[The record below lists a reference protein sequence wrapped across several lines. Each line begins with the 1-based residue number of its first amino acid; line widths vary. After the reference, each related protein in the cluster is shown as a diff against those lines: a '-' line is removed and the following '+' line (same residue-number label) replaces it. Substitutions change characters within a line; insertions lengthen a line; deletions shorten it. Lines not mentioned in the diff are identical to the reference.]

1 MEAEKII
8 STIKE
13 QIGTTDFSDRT
24 IASYVESNPIEE
36 GNEPDENYFSK
47 GANFFKSL
55 QGQYNSDLSSKLN
68 TQVEEF
74 KKTYK
79 PDTLEKP
86 KKKNDSK
93 IVEEVKDDDK
103 YNELMQKYNELSGK
117 FEEKEKFESQ
127 RAYKQNLQEKFKA
140 EVESKKLVF
149 DPVYYKFVETELG
162 DIDTQ
167 KDVNTIL
174 KDITPKYEKL
184 LTENNRNGGSPANG
198 GFSATAQDGKKMLE
212 DYFAKK
218 KAQEGWGNK

>member
-24 IASYVESNPIEE
+24 IGSYVALNPIEE
-36 GNEPDENYFSK
+36 GKEPDENYFK
-47 GANFFKSL
+47 NGAEFFKSL

-74 KKTYK
+74 KKNYK
-79 PDTLEKP
+79 PDPLKKP
-86 KKKNDSK
+86 DGSDGNKG
-93 IVEEVKDDDK
+93 DDK
-103 YNELMQKYNELSGK
+103 YNELLEKFNSLSGK

-149 DPVYYKFVETELG
+149 DPVYYKFVEIELG

-174 KDITPKYEKL
+174 KEITPKYEKL

-198 GFSATAQDGKKMLE
+198 GLGVAPQDGKKMLE

>member
-8 STIKE
+8 SIIKE

-24 IASYVESNPIEE
+24 IGSYVALNPIEE
-36 GNEPDENYFSK
+36 GKEPDENYFK
-47 GANFFKSL
+47 NGAEFFKSL

-74 KKTYK
+74 KKNYK
-79 PDTLEKP
+79 PDPLKKP
-86 KKKNDSK
+86 DGSDGNKG
-93 IVEEVKDDDK
+93 DDK
-103 YNELMQKYNELSGK
+103 YNELLEKFNSLSGK

-149 DPVYYKFVETELG
+149 DPVYYKFVEIELG

-174 KDITPKYEKL
+174 KEITPKYEKL

-198 GFSATAQDGKKMLE
+198 GLGVAPQDGKKMLE

>member
-36 GNEPDENYFSK
+36 GKEPDENYFSK
-47 GANFFKSL
+47 GVNFFKSL

-86 KKKNDSK
+86 KKKSDSK

-117 FEEKEKFESQ
+117 FEAKEKFESQ
-127 RAYKQNLQEKFKA
+127 RTYKQNLQEKFKT
-140 EVESKKLVF
+140 EIESKNLVF

-174 KDITPKYEKL
+174 KEITPKYEKL

-212 DYFAKK
+212 YYFAKK
-218 KAQEGWGNK
+218 KAQEGWGK

>member
-36 GNEPDENYFSK
+36 GKEPDENYFSK
-47 GANFFKSL
+47 GVNFFKSL

-86 KKKNDSK
+86 DGSDGNKG
-93 IVEEVKDDDK
+93 DDK
-103 YNELMQKYNELSGK
+103 YNELLEKFNSLSGK

>member
-36 GNEPDENYFSK
+36 GKEPDENYFSK

-74 KKTYK
+74 KKNYK
-79 PDTLEKP
+79 PDPLKKP
-86 KKKNDSK
+86 DGSDGNKG
-93 IVEEVKDDDK
+93 DDK
-103 YNELMQKYNELSGK
+103 YNELLEKFNSLSGK

-184 LTENNRNGGSPANG
+184 LTDNNRNGGSPASG
-198 GFSATAQDGKKMLE
+198 GYGSGKR
-212 DYFAKK
+212 DSKK
-218 KAQEGWGNK
+218 VLNDFFEQKKVQEGWGNK

>member
-13 QIGTTDFSDRT
+13 KIGTTDFSDRT
-24 IASYVESNPIEE
+24 IGSYVALNPIEE
-36 GNEPDENYFSK
+36 GKEPDENYFK
-47 GANFFKSL
+47 NGAEFFKSL

-74 KKTYK
+74 KKNYK
-79 PDTLEKP
+79 PDPLKKP
-86 KKKNDSK
+86 DGSDGNKG
-93 IVEEVKDDDK
+93 DDK
-103 YNELMQKYNELSGK
+103 YNELLEKFNSLSGK

-149 DPVYYKFVETELG
+149 DPVYYKFVEIELG

-174 KDITPKYEKL
+174 KEITPKYEKL

-198 GFSATAQDGKKMLE
+198 GLGVAPQDGKKMLE

>member
-36 GNEPDENYFSK
+36 GKEPDENYFSK

-79 PDTLEKP
+79 PETLKKP
-86 KKKNDSK
+86 ERKEGKEGKEQPEND
-93 IVEEVKDDDK
+93 EK
-103 YNELMQKYNELSGK
+103 YNQLMQQYNELSGK
-117 FEEKEKFESQ
+117 FEAKEKSETQQS
-127 RAYKQNLQEKFKA
+127 YKKNLQDKFKA
-140 EVESKKLVF
+140 EIESKKLVY
-149 DPVYYKFVETELG
+149 DPVYYQNIEMGLG
-162 DIDTQ
+162 DIDTT
-167 KDVNTIL
+167 KDVSDVMKEI
-174 KDITPKYEKL
+174 IPKYEKM
-184 LTENNRNGGSPANG
+184 LTENSRNAGYPSAGGVG
-198 GFSATAQDGKKMLE
+198 GGNQDSKKVVSDFFAQ
-212 DYFAKK
+212 K
-218 KAQEGWGNK
+218 KAQEGWGK

>member
-36 GNEPDENYFSK
+36 GKEPDENYFSK
-47 GANFFKSL
+47 GVNFFKSL

-86 KKKNDSK
+86 DGSDGNKG
-93 IVEEVKDDDK
+93 DDK
-103 YNELMQKYNELSGK
+103 YNELLEKFNSLSGK

-127 RAYKQNLQEKFKA
+127 RTYKQNLQEKFKT
-140 EVESKKLVF
+140 EIESKNLVF

>member
-13 QIGTTDFSDRT
+13 KIGTTDFSDRT
-24 IASYVESNPIEE
+24 IGSYVALNPIEE
-36 GNEPDENYFSK
+36 GKETDENYFK
-47 GANFFKSL
+47 NGAEFFKSL

-74 KKTYK
+74 KKNYK
-79 PDTLEKP
+79 PDPLKKP
-86 KKKNDSK
+86 DGSDVNKG
-93 IVEEVKDDDK
+93 DDK
-103 YNELMQKYNELSGK
+103 YNELLEKFNSLSGK

-149 DPVYYKFVETELG
+149 DPVYYKFVEIELG

-174 KDITPKYEKL
+174 KEITPKYEKL

-198 GFSATAQDGKKMLE
+198 GLGVAPQDGKKMLE

-218 KAQEGWGNK
+218 EAQEGWGNK

>member
-86 KKKNDSK
+86 DGSDGNKG
-93 IVEEVKDDDK
+93 DDK
-103 YNELMQKYNELSGK
+103 YNELLEKFNSLSGK

>member
-36 GNEPDENYFSK
+36 GSEPDENYFSK

-86 KKKNDSK
+86 DGSDGNKG
-93 IVEEVKDDDK
+93 DDK
-103 YNELMQKYNELSGK
+103 YNELLEKFNSLSGK

-174 KDITPKYEKL
+174 KEITPKYEKL

>member
-86 KKKNDSK
+86 DGSDGNKG
-93 IVEEVKDDDK
+93 DDK
-103 YNELMQKYNELSGK
+103 YNELLEKFNSLSGK

-218 KAQEGWGNK
+218 KAQEGWGK

>member
-36 GNEPDENYFSK
+36 GKEPDENYFSK
-47 GANFFKSL
+47 GVNFFKSL

-86 KKKNDSK
+86 DGSDGNKG
-93 IVEEVKDDDK
+93 DDK
-103 YNELMQKYNELSGK
+103 YNELLEKFNSLSGK

-184 LTENNRNGGSPANG
+184 LTENNRNGGSPA
-198 GFSATAQDGKKMLE
+198 
-212 DYFAKK
+212 
-218 KAQEGWGNK
+218 KASIPIDHRILSRHKTVSWVHIRPRSHRFEKSL

>member
-36 GNEPDENYFSK
+36 GKEPDENYFSK
-47 GANFFKSL
+47 GVNFFKSL

-74 KKTYK
+74 KKNYK
-79 PDTLEKP
+79 PDPLKKP
-86 KKKNDSK
+86 DGSDGNKG
-93 IVEEVKDDDK
+93 DDK
-103 YNELMQKYNELSGK
+103 YNELLEKFNSLSGK

>member
-36 GNEPDENYFSK
+36 GKEPDENYFSK

-74 KKTYK
+74 KKNYK
-79 PDTLEKP
+79 PDPLKKP
-86 KKKNDSK
+86 DGSDGNKG
-93 IVEEVKDDDK
+93 DDK
-103 YNELMQKYNELSGK
+103 YNELLEKFNSLSGK

-127 RAYKQNLQEKFKA
+127 RAYKQNLQEKFKT
-140 EVESKKLVF
+140 EIESKNLVF

>member
-36 GNEPDENYFSK
+36 GKEPDENYFSK

-86 KKKNDSK
+86 DGSDGNKG
-93 IVEEVKDDDK
+93 DDK
-103 YNELMQKYNELSGK
+103 YNELLEKFNSLSGK

>member
-13 QIGTTDFSDRT
+13 KIGTTDFSDRT
-24 IASYVESNPIEE
+24 IGSYVALNPIEE
-36 GNEPDENYFSK
+36 GKEPDENYFK
-47 GANFFKSL
+47 NGAEFFKSL

-74 KKTYK
+74 KKNYK
-79 PDTLEKP
+79 PDPLKKP
-86 KKKNDSK
+86 DGSDGNKG
-93 IVEEVKDDDK
+93 DDK
-103 YNELMQKYNELSGK
+103 YNELLEKFNSLSGK

>member
-36 GNEPDENYFSK
+36 GKEPDENYFSK

-86 KKKNDSK
+86 DGSDGNKG
-93 IVEEVKDDDK
+93 DDK
-103 YNELMQKYNELSGK
+103 YNELLEKFNSLSGK

-174 KDITPKYEKL
+174 KEITPKYEKL
-184 LTENNRNGGSPANG
+184 LTDNNRNGGSPASG
-198 GFSATAQDGKKMLE
+198 GYGSGKRDSKKVLNDFFE
-212 DYFAKK
+212 QK
-218 KAQEGWGNK
+218 KAQEGWGK

>member
-13 QIGTTDFSDRT
+13 KIGTTDFSDRT
-24 IASYVESNPIEE
+24 IGSYVALNPIEE
-36 GNEPDENYFSK
+36 GKEPDENYFK
-47 GANFFKSL
+47 NGAEFFKSL

-74 KKTYK
+74 KKNYK
-79 PDTLEKP
+79 PDPLKKP
-86 KKKNDSK
+86 DGSDVNKG
-93 IVEEVKDDDK
+93 DDK
-103 YNELMQKYNELSGK
+103 YNELLEKFNSLSGK

-149 DPVYYKFVETELG
+149 DPVYYKFVEIELG

-174 KDITPKYEKL
+174 KEITPKYEKL

-198 GFSATAQDGKKMLE
+198 GLGVAPQDGKKMLE

-218 KAQEGWGNK
+218 EAQEGWGNK

>member
-36 GNEPDENYFSK
+36 GKEPDENYFSK
-47 GANFFKSL
+47 GVNFFKSL

-74 KKTYK
+74 KKNYK
-79 PDTLEKP
+79 PDPLKKP
-86 KKKNDSK
+86 DGSDGNKG
-93 IVEEVKDDDK
+93 DDK
-103 YNELMQKYNELSGK
+103 YNELLEKFNSLSGK

-149 DPVYYKFVETELG
+149 DPVYYKFVEIELG

-174 KDITPKYEKL
+174 KEITPKYEKL

-198 GFSATAQDGKKMLE
+198 GLGVAPQDGKKMLE

>member
-24 IASYVESNPIEE
+24 IGSYVALNPIEE
-36 GNEPDENYFSK
+36 GKEPDENYFK
-47 GANFFKSL
+47 NGAEFFKSL

-74 KKTYK
+74 KKNYK
-79 PDTLEKP
+79 PDPLKKP
-86 KKKNDSK
+86 DGSDVNKG
-93 IVEEVKDDDK
+93 DDK
-103 YNELMQKYNELSGK
+103 YNELLEKFNSLSGK

-149 DPVYYKFVETELG
+149 DPVYYKFVEIELG
-162 DIDTQ
+162 TLIHKKTL
-167 KDVNTIL
+167 IL
-174 KDITPKYEKL
+174 
-184 LTENNRNGGSPANG
+184 
-198 GFSATAQDGKKMLE
+198 F
-212 DYFAKK
+212 
-218 KAQEGWGNK
+218 

>member
-36 GNEPDENYFSK
+36 GKEPDENYFSK
-47 GANFFKSL
+47 GVNFFKSL

-86 KKKNDSK
+86 DGSDGNKG
-93 IVEEVKDDDK
+93 DDK
-103 YNELMQKYNELSGK
+103 YNELLEKFNSLSGK

-174 KDITPKYEKL
+174 KEITPKYEKL
-184 LTENNRNGGSPANG
+184 LTDNNRNGGSPASG
-198 GFSATAQDGKKMLE
+198 GYGSGKRDSKKVLNDFFE
-212 DYFAKK
+212 QK
-218 KAQEGWGNK
+218 KAQEGWGK

>member
-36 GNEPDENYFSK
+36 GKEPDENYFSK

-86 KKKNDSK
+86 DGSDGNKG
-93 IVEEVKDDDK
+93 DDK
-103 YNELMQKYNELSGK
+103 YNELLEKFNSLSGK

-212 DYFAKK
+212 DEFAKK
-218 KAQEGWGNK
+218 KAQECWGNK

>member
-117 FEEKEKFESQ
+117 FEAKEKFESQ
-127 RAYKQNLQEKFKA
+127 RTYKQNLQEKFKT
-140 EVESKKLVF
+140 EIESKNLVF

-174 KDITPKYEKL
+174 KEITPKYEKL
-184 LTENNRNGGSPANG
+184 LTDNNRNGGSPASG
-198 GFSATAQDGKKMLE
+198 GYGSGKRDSKKVLNDFFE
-212 DYFAKK
+212 QK
-218 KAQEGWGNK
+218 KAQEGWGK

>member
-24 IASYVESNPIEE
+24 IASYVELNPIEE
-36 GNEPDENYFSK
+36 GSEPDENYFSK

-86 KKKNDSK
+86 DGSDGNKG
-93 IVEEVKDDDK
+93 DDK
-103 YNELMQKYNELSGK
+103 YNELLEKFNSLSGK

-174 KDITPKYEKL
+174 KEITPKYEKL
-184 LTENNRNGGSPANG
+184 LTDNNRNGGSPASG
-198 GFSATAQDGKKMLE
+198 GYGSGKR
-212 DYFAKK
+212 DSKK
-218 KAQEGWGNK
+218 VLNDFFEQKKVQEGWGK

>member
-36 GNEPDENYFSK
+36 GKEPDENYFSK

-79 PDTLEKP
+79 PETLEKP
-86 KKKNDSK
+86 KKKSDSK

-117 FEEKEKFESQ
+117 FEAKEKFESQ
-127 RAYKQNLQEKFKA
+127 RTYKQNLQEKFKT
-140 EVESKKLVF
+140 EIESKNLVF

-174 KDITPKYEKL
+174 KEITPKYEKL

-198 GFSATAQDGKKMLE
+198 GFAATAQDGKKILE

>member
-36 GNEPDENYFSK
+36 GKEPDENYFSK
-47 GANFFKSL
+47 GVNFFKSL

-86 KKKNDSK
+86 DGSDGNKG
-93 IVEEVKDDDK
+93 DDK
-103 YNELMQKYNELSGK
+103 YNELLEKFNSLSGK

-174 KDITPKYEKL
+174 KEITPKYEKL

>member
-8 STIKE
+8 STIKQ

-24 IASYVESNPIEE
+24 IGSYVALNPIEE
-36 GNEPDENYFSK
+36 GKEPDENYFK
-47 GANFFKSL
+47 NGAEFFKSL

-86 KKKNDSK
+86 DGSDGNKG
-93 IVEEVKDDDK
+93 DDK
-103 YNELMQKYNELSGK
+103 YNELLEKFNSLSGK

>member
-24 IASYVESNPIEE
+24 IASYVELNPIEE
-36 GNEPDENYFSK
+36 GSEPDENYFSK
-47 GANFFKSL
+47 GVNFFKSL

-86 KKKNDSK
+86 DGSDGNKG
-93 IVEEVKDDDK
+93 DDK
-103 YNELMQKYNELSGK
+103 YNELLEKFNSLSGK

>member
-86 KKKNDSK
+86 DGSDGNKG
-93 IVEEVKDDDK
+93 DDK
-103 YNELMQKYNELSGK
+103 YNELLEKFNSLSGK

-174 KDITPKYEKL
+174 KEITPKYEKL
-184 LTENNRNGGSPANG
+184 LTDNNRNGGSPASG
-198 GFSATAQDGKKMLE
+198 GYGSGKRDSKKVLNDFFE
-212 DYFAKK
+212 QK
-218 KAQEGWGNK
+218 KAQEGWGK